1 MDKKLNKII
10 KKKIISCSLAVLLCT
25 SLSSCFFHNNPV
37 NIYDLTESTKYDESV
52 QRHIQLIIT
61 EPITEKILNSEDI
74 IVRSSPIEIQYLI
87 GSQWSDKLP
96 RMIQLKLIANFENN
110 GKISTVVKPN
120 QGIYADYQI
129 ISAIRSFEINIDRHC
144 AIITMSLKIIN
155 AHDNSLVGQKVFHV
169 EEKLEKD
176 NKLHFI
182 QSLNRAF
189 SRISSEI
196 IDWTLSSLPLSD
208 N

>member
-74 IVRSSPIEIQYLI
+74 IVRSS
-87 GSQWSDKLP
+87 
-96 RMIQLKLIANFENN
+96 
-110 GKISTVVKPN
+110 
-120 QGIYADYQI
+120 
-129 ISAIRSFEINIDRHC
+129 
-144 AIITMSLKIIN
+144 
-155 AHDNSLVGQKVFHV
+155 
-169 EEKLEKD
+169 
-176 NKLHFI
+176 
-182 QSLNRAF
+182 
-189 SRISSEI
+189 
-196 IDWTLSSLPLSD
+196 
-208 N
+208 